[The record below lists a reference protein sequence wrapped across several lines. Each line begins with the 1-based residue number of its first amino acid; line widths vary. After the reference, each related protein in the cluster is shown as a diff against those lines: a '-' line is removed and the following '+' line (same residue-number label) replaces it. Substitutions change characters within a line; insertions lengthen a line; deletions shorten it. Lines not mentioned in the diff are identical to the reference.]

1 MQQGIYDASIPADPG
16 RQTHFSVKALITGSS
31 GRIGRAIYNVIA
43 ANHEA
48 VGLDRS
54 PFSCS
59 SLIGDFTD
67 SRLLRSALQG
77 VDVVFHTASYHA
89 PHVGLVSDR
98 EFERVNV
105 AGVQQL
111 LEAAQQAGVKQVV
124 YTSTTALYGDA
135 VAEQGCTWIDESVM
149 PQPKTV
155 YHRTK
160 LEAEQI
166 LADWSG
172 AGLTRSVIR
181 MSRCFPQPADQMSV
195 LRLHRGIDVR
205 DVADAHVA
213 ALALPA
219 GSFSKFVVSGS
230 TPFQREDLEQLG
242 CDAVE
247 VLRLRCPELVAEHE
261 RRGWPLPSVIDRVYD
276 NAAMRRALG
285 WEPAFGFNEVLAQV
299 DRRSL
304 EVLPYT
310 RGFVDRT
317 VD

>member
-1 MQQGIYDASIPADPG
+1 M
-16 RQTHFSVKALITGSS
+16 KALITGSS
-31 GRIGRAIYNVIA
+31 GRIGRAIYNAIA
-43 ANHEA
+43 ADHEA

-59 SLIGDFTD
+59 SLMGDFTD
-67 SRLLRSALQG
+67 SRLLHSALQG

-135 VAEQGCTWIDESVM
+135 VAEQGCTWIDESVT

-160 LEAEQI
+160 LAAEQV
-166 LADWSG
+166 LAEWSG

-219 GSFSKFVVSGS
+219 GSFNRFVVSGS

-242 CDAVE
+242 RDAVE
-247 VLRLRCPELVAEHE
+247 VLCLRCPELVAEHA